1 MLPTFFSDK
10 IVSESARKNE
20 MLWGE
25 CISGAL
31 LWSELGELCEEYGL
45 SDPLLVEAS
54 PITIKPELKALLGSC
69 QFTSVT
75 YRIFKPP
82 TLSTGKKHAVTYL
95 GGINELPDQF
105 LLSSDFIFKTGKSVN
120 VPVAMS
126 DDLITSRYSKSLKF
140 DAASCVPRS
149 RKPLN
154 PFSADVK
161 LKNSADCCPSTG
173 CC

>member
-1 MLPTFFSDK
+1 
-10 IVSESARKNE
+10 

-31 LWSELGELCEEYGL
+31 LWSELGELCEEFGL
-45 SDPLLVEAS
+45 SEPLLVEAS
-54 PITIKPELKALLGSC
+54 PITIKPELTHLLGSC

-82 TLSTGKKHAVTYL
+82 TSSTGKKHAVTYL
-95 GGINELPDQF
+95 GSINELPEQF
-105 LLSSDFIFKTGKSVN
+105 SLSSDFVFKTGVPVN
-120 VPVAMS
+120 IPVAMS

-140 DAASCVPRS
+140 DSASCVPNA

-154 PFSADVK
+154 PFSSDVK
-161 LKNSADCCPSTG
+161 LKTSSG